1 MNTHFDI
8 PEPLINALTEVS
20 QRLHKTETEIL
31 IAALKEYL
39 EDQEDALLGEEA
51 YERWVKSGKK
61 TISFEEVMKDCG
73 LDAKDLDA

>member
-8 PEPLINALTEVS
+8 PEPLINALAEVS
-20 QRLHKTETEIL
+20 HRLHKTETEVL

-39 EDQEDALLGEEA
+39 EDQEDLLDAEES
-51 YERWVKSGKK
+51 YEEWVKGGKK
-61 TISFEEVMKDCG
+61 TVSFEEVMKDCG

>member
-8 PEPLINALTEVS
+8 PKPLINALTEVS
-20 QRLHKTETEIL
+20 QRLHKTETKVL

-39 EDQEDALLGEEA
+39 EDQEEA
-51 YERWVKSGKK
+51 FDRWVKSGKK